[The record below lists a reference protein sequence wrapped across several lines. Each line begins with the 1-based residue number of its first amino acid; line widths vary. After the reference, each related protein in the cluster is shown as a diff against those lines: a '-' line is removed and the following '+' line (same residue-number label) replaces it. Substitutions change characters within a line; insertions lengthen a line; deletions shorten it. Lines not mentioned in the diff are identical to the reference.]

1 MDVRKGLYY
10 LQQPQGSKDK
20 KSKKVHI
27 SGVMQEQRFTEC
39 LLAGNDIGDQER
51 QEEEILGGAQ
61 AVLGTSVDAVDYP

>member
-27 SGVMQEQRFTEC
+27 SRVMQEQRFTER
-39 LLAGNDIGDQER
+39 LLADNDIGDQER
-51 QEEEILGGAQ
+51 QEEILGGAQ

>member
-1 MDVRKGLYY
+1 
-10 LQQPQGSKDK
+10 
-20 KSKKVHI
+20 
-27 SGVMQEQRFTEC
+27 MQEQRFTEC

>member
-27 SGVMQEQRFTEC
+27 SGVMQEQRFTER

-51 QEEEILGGAQ
+51 QEEILGGAQ